1 MQDQEE
7 VEETPA
13 ERTERYERS
22 FLGEAADILSDP
34 PELDP
39 LLLGEL
45 EGAIPDRVPIPEPE
59 PTPDNDATGVEEE
72 VEEPLK

>member
-13 ERTERYERS
+13 ERTERYERNY
-22 FLGEAADILSDP
+22 LGKVADILSDRH
-34 PELDP
+34 ELDSM
-39 LLLGEL
+39 LLGEL

-59 PTPDNDATGVEEE
+59 LTPDNDVTGIDDE
-72 VEEPLK
+72 VEEPLE